1 MKAEKKVM
9 DFFPVT
15 TTDAV
20 YVNGTNTTIKQ
31 AMDNGGG
38 RDVQPDEIFSID
50 DSINYD
56 PFILNTKSN
65 KNTKHIVI
73 NEVKGFD
80 PNNIY
85 L

>member
-15 TTDAV
+15 TTDVV

-38 RDVQPDEIFSID
+38 RD
-50 DSINYD
+50 
-56 PFILNTKSN
+56 IL
-65 KNTKHIVI
+65 
-73 NEVKGFD
+73 
-80 PNNIY
+80 